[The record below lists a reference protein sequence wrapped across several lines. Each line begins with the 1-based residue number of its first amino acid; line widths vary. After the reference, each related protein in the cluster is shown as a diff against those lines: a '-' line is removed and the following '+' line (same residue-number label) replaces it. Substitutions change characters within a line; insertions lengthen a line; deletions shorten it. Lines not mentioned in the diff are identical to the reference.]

1 MNQHSLDAR
10 SKGQPDSLFLYTK
23 SKSLAALSVQDVMPT
38 IGHRDSLSPTTNLAA
53 AGSLNRSLTLWNSLT
68 IGFATVSPVAG
79 LYAIIGVQTV
89 VTGGGWFGALALCL
103 VMQLLVATVYAE
115 LSSQIPIAGGAYK
128 WARQLGGVT
137 AGKYA
142 GVIYVSS
149 TVAMLTT
156 TAYTGGVWLAIFFG
170 SGSGGG
176 GTLVIWGAVF
186 LLLCAFLNLVH
197 VNVFKLVI
205 TLGVYAEIV
214 GSFGVALLL
223 FFFFRQ
229 HPFSELFQH
238 LGTGTAPSQTAAF
251 LAALAISGWAFIGFD
266 ACSTIAEETHNPKR
280 MVPRAIFLSLCMVG
294 MVVLFNSA
302 ALTLSFN
309 RDTLVNTSATSDPV
323 TPVIVSSF
331 GSWAEEPFLA
341 IVMIAF
347 LACGASMV
355 QYTSRIVYS
364 MAREGNMP
372 MMFSRLTASK
382 IPRNAVI
389 CVVLLA
395 GLGLLFGLNDGAV
408 ATVIAFGTGGLYAM
422 FTMTTG
428 VGLFTRLTG
437 RWSPALG
444 ELKLGVWGLVINV
457 AAFLW
462 SLFEFVNIAWPRAY
476 AVSSNAPWWQLWAV
490 PLVLGS
496 ILSVTTLYVLI
507 THVRRDSSIE
517 LIDAEKKVE

>member
-1 MNQHSLDAR
+1 MLIKESLDT
-10 SKGQPDSLFLYTK
+10 DL
-23 SKSLAALSVQDVMPT
+23 PT
-38 IGHRDSLSPTTNLAA
+38 SSTT
-53 AGSLNRSLTLWNSLT
+53 GTETLNRSLSLWNSLT

-103 VMQLLVATVYAE
+103 VMQMFVATVYAE

-128 WARQLGGVT
+128 WARQLGGAT

-149 TVAMLTT
+149 TIAMLTT
-156 TAYTGGVWLAIFFG
+156 TAYTGGVWLALFFG
-170 SGSGGG
+170 FESGGG
-176 GTLVIWGAVF
+176 FTLVIWGVVF
-186 LLLCAFLNLVH
+186 LLLCTVLNLAH
-197 VNVFKLVI
+197 VNIFKLVI

-229 HPFSELFQH
+229 HSFSELFQH

-251 LAALAISGWAFIGFD
+251 LAALAVAGWAFIGFD

-280 MVPRAIFLSLCMVG
+280 MVPRAIFLSLSMVG
-294 MVVLFNSA
+294 GVVLFNSA

-309 RDTLVNTSATSDPV
+309 REALVNTSATSDPV

-331 GSWAEEPFLA
+331 GAWAETPFLA
-341 IVMIAF
+341 IVMVAF

-372 MMFSRLTASK
+372 LMFSRVTASK
-382 IPRNAVI
+382 IPSNAVI

-422 FTMTTG
+422 FAMTTG
-428 VGLFTRLTG
+428 VGLYTRLTG
-437 RWSPALG
+437 RWNPALG

-457 AAFLW
+457 TAFLW
-462 SLFEFVNIAWPRAY
+462 SLFEFINISWPRAY
-476 AVSSNAPWWQLWAV
+476 AVSPNAPWWQLWAV

-496 ILSVTTLYVLI
+496 ILGVTTLYIMVNK
-507 THVRRDSSIE
+507 TDRT
-517 LIDAEKKVE
+517 

>member
-1 MNQHSLDAR
+1 MLI
-10 SKGQPDSLFLYTK
+10 KDSPETDLPAT
-23 SKSLAALSVQDVMPT
+23 AAS
-38 IGHRDSLSPTTNLAA
+38 SPEK
-53 AGSLNRSLTLWNSLT
+53 LNRSLSLWNSLT

-103 VMQLLVATVYAE
+103 VMQMLVATVYAE

-128 WARQLGGVT
+128 WARQLGGAT
-137 AGKYA
+137 TGKYA

-149 TVAMLTT
+149 TIAMLTT
-156 TAYTGGVWLAIFFG
+156 TAYTGGVWLALFFG
-170 SGSGGG
+170 LKSGGG
-176 GTLVIWGAVF
+176 LTLVIWGAVF
-186 LLLCAFLNLVH
+186 LLLCMVLNLVH
-197 VNVFKLVI
+197 VSVFKLVI

-229 HPFSELFQH
+229 HSFSELFQH

-251 LAALAISGWAFIGFD
+251 LAALAIAGWAFIGFD

-280 MVPRAIFLSLCMVG
+280 MVPRAIFLSLSMVG
-294 MVVLFNSA
+294 GVVLFNSA
-302 ALTLSFN
+302 ALTLSFD
-309 RDTLVNTSATSDPV
+309 RDTLLTASATSDPV
-323 TPVIVSSF
+323 TPVIASSF
-331 GSWAEEPFLA
+331 GAWAEAPFLA

-372 MMFSRLTASK
+372 MTFSRVTASK

-422 FTMTTG
+422 FAMTTG
-428 VGLFTRLTG
+428 VGLYTRLTG
-437 RWSPALG
+437 RWNPALG
-444 ELKLGVWGLVINV
+444 ALKLGVWGLMINTT
-457 AAFLW
+457 AFIW
-462 SLFEFVNIAWPRAY
+462 SVFEFVNIAWPRAY
-476 AVSSNAPWWQLWAV
+476 AVSPNAPWWQLWAV

-496 ILSVTTLYVLI
+496 ILCIATPYILI
-507 THVRRDSSIE
+507 SNNRRS
-517 LIDAEKKVE
+517 

>member
-1 MNQHSLDAR
+1 MNEKTR
-10 SKGQPDSLFLYTK
+10 STTVS
-23 SKSLAALSVQDVMPT
+23 QDTPPSAT
-38 IGHRDSLSPTTNLAA
+38 ATPPATT
-53 AGSLNRSLTLWNSLT
+53 LNRSLTLWNSLT

-103 VMQLLVATVYAE
+103 VMQMLVATVYAE

-128 WARQLGGVT
+128 WARQLGGAT
-137 AGKYA
+137 TGKYA

-149 TVAMLTT
+149 TIAMLTT
-156 TAYTGGVWLAIFFG
+156 TAYTGGVWLALFFG
-170 SGSGGG
+170 FESEGGL
-176 GTLVIWGAVF
+176 TLVIWGVVF
-186 LLLCAFLNLVH
+186 LLLCTLLNLSH

-205 TLGVYAEIV
+205 SLGVYAEII

-223 FFFFRQ
+223 FLFFRQ
-229 HPFSELFQH
+229 HSFSELFQH

-294 MVVLFNSA
+294 GVVLFNSA

-309 RDTLVNTSATSDPV
+309 RDTLVHTSATSDPV
-323 TPVIVSSF
+323 TPVIASNF
-331 GSWAEEPFLA
+331 GAWAESPFLA

-372 MMFSRLTASK
+372 MVFSRVTGSK

-422 FTMTTG
+422 FAMTTG

-437 RWSPALG
+437 RWNPALG
-444 ELKLGVWGLVINV
+444 ELKLGAWGLVIN
-457 AAFLW
+457 AMAFIW
-462 SLFEFVNIAWPRAY
+462 SLFEFVNIAWPRTY
-476 AVSSNAPWWQLWAV
+476 AVSPNAPWWQLWAV

-496 ILSVTTLYVLI
+496 ILGATTLNILI
-507 THVRRDSSIE
+507 NKMRRN
-517 LIDAEKKVE
+517 

>member
-1 MNQHSLDAR
+1 MLIKAT
-10 SKGQPDSLFLYTK
+10 PDTDLPDTST
-23 SKSLAALSVQDVMPT
+23 S
-38 IGHRDSLSPTTNLAA
+38 SPET
-53 AGSLNRSLTLWNSLT
+53 LNRSLTLWNSLT

-103 VMQLLVATVYAE
+103 LMQMLVATVYAE

-128 WARQLGGVT
+128 WARQLGGAT

-149 TVAMLTT
+149 TIAMLTT
-156 TAYTGGVWLAIFFG
+156 TAYTGGVWLALLGGYG
-170 SGSGGG
+170 SEGG
-176 GTLVIWGAVF
+176 GTLVFWGAVF
-186 LLLCAFLNLVH
+186 LVICAVLNLVH

-205 TLGVYAEIV
+205 SLGVYAEFV

-223 FFFFRQ
+223 FLFFRQ
-229 HPFSELFQH
+229 HSFSELSQH

-266 ACSTIAEETHNPKR
+266 ASSTIAEETHNPKR

-294 MVVLFNSA
+294 GVVLFNSA

-309 RDTLVNTSATSDPV
+309 QDTLVNTSATSDPV
-323 TPVIVSSF
+323 TPVIVSNF
-331 GSWAEEPFLA
+331 GTWAEAPFLA

-355 QYTSRIVYS
+355 QYTSRIVFS
-364 MAREGNMP
+364 MSREGNMP
-372 MMFSRLTASK
+372 VVFSRVTASK

-422 FTMTTG
+422 FAMTTG
-428 VGLFTRLTG
+428 VGLYTRLSG
-437 RWSPALG
+437 RWNPALG
-444 ELKLGVWGLVINV
+444 ELKLGAWGLAINV
-457 AAFLW
+457 VAFLW
-462 SLFEFVNIAWPRAY
+462 SLFEFVNISWPRTY
-476 AVSSNAPWWQLWAV
+476 AIAPDAPWWQLWAV

-496 ILSVTTLYVLI
+496 IFIVTTLYIVMKGILGERHQKNPLEGI
-507 THVRRDSSIE
+507 SPI
-517 LIDAEKKVE
+517 

>member
-1 MNQHSLDAR
+1 MNEKTR
-10 SKGQPDSLFLYTK
+10 STTVS
-23 SKSLAALSVQDVMPT
+23 QDTPPSAT
-38 IGHRDSLSPTTNLAA
+38 ATPPATT
-53 AGSLNRSLTLWNSLT
+53 LNRSLTLWNSLT

-103 VMQLLVATVYAE
+103 VMQMLVATVYAE

-128 WARQLGGVT
+128 WARQLGGAT
-137 AGKYA
+137 TGKYA

-149 TVAMLTT
+149 TIAMLTT
-156 TAYTGGVWLAIFFG
+156 TAYTGGVWLALFFG
-170 SGSGGG
+170 FESEGGL
-176 GTLVIWGAVF
+176 TLVIWGVVF
-186 LLLCAFLNLVH
+186 LLLCTLLNLSH

-205 TLGVYAEIV
+205 SLGVYAEII

-223 FFFFRQ
+223 FLFFRQ
-229 HPFSELFQH
+229 HSFSELFQH

-294 MVVLFNSA
+294 GVVLFNSA

-309 RDTLVNTSATSDPV
+309 RDTLVHTSATSDPV
-323 TPVIVSSF
+323 TPVIASNF
-331 GSWAEEPFLA
+331 GAWAESPFLA

-372 MMFSRLTASK
+372 MVFSRVTGSK

-422 FTMTTG
+422 FAMTTG
-428 VGLFTRLTG
+428 VGLYTRLTG
-437 RWSPALG
+437 RWNPALG
-444 ELKLGVWGLVINV
+444 ELKLGAWGLVIN
-457 AAFLW
+457 AMAFIW
-462 SLFEFVNIAWPRAY
+462 SLFEFVNIAWPRTY
-476 AVSSNAPWWQLWAV
+476 AVSPNAPWWQLWAV

-496 ILSVTTLYVLI
+496 ILAVTTLYVL
-507 THVRRDSSIE
+507 TGKGRRN
-517 LIDAEKKVE
+517 

>member
-1 MNQHSLDAR
+1 MLINDS
-10 SKGQPDSLFLYTK
+10 PDT
-23 SKSLAALSVQDVMPT
+23 D
-38 IGHRDSLSPTTNLAA
+38 IPTTAT
-53 AGSLNRSLTLWNSLT
+53 SSPEKLNRSLTLWNSLT

-89 VTGGGWFGALALCL
+89 VTGGGWFSALALCL
-103 VMQLLVATVYAE
+103 VMQMLVATVYAE

-128 WARQLGGVT
+128 WARQLGGAT
-137 AGKYA
+137 TGKYA

-149 TVAMLTT
+149 TIAMLTT
-156 TAYTGGVWLAIFFG
+156 TAYTGGVWLALFFG
-170 SGSGGG
+170 FESGGG
-176 GTLVIWGAVF
+176 FTLVIWGVVF
-186 LLLCAFLNLVH
+186 LLLCTLLNLAH

-205 TLGVYAEIV
+205 SLGVYAEIV

-229 HPFSELFQH
+229 HSFSELFQH

-294 MVVLFNSA
+294 GVVLFNSA

-309 RDTLVNTSATSDPV
+309 RDALVNTSATSDPV
-323 TPVIVSSF
+323 TPVITSSF
-331 GSWAEEPFLA
+331 GAWAETPFLA

-372 MMFSRLTASK
+372 KVFSLVTGSK
-382 IPRNAVI
+382 IPRNAVV

-422 FTMTTG
+422 FAMTTG
-428 VGLFTRLTG
+428 VGLYTRLTG
-437 RWSPALG
+437 RWNPALG
-444 ELKLGVWGLVINV
+444 ELKLGVWGLAINV
-457 AAFLW
+457 VAFLW
-462 SLFEFVNIAWPRAY
+462 SLFEFVNIAWPRPY
-476 AVSSNAPWWQLWAV
+476 AVAPDAPWWQLWAV

-496 ILSVTTLYVLI
+496 ILGVTTLYVLI
-507 THVRRDSSIE
+507 NKDHR
-517 LIDAEKKVE
+517 K

>member
-1 MNQHSLDAR
+1 MLIKDSPELD
-10 SKGQPDSLFLYTK
+10 
-23 SKSLAALSVQDVMPT
+23 LSAT
-38 IGHRDSLSPTTNLAA
+38 ATSSPEK
-53 AGSLNRSLTLWNSLT
+53 LNRSLSLWNSLT

-103 VMQLLVATVYAE
+103 VMQMLVATVYAE

-128 WARQLGGVT
+128 WARQLGGAT
-137 AGKYA
+137 TGKYA

-149 TVAMLTT
+149 TIAMLTT
-156 TAYTGGVWLAIFFG
+156 TAYTGGVWLALFFG
-170 SGSGGG
+170 FESGGG
-176 GTLVIWGAVF
+176 LTLVIWGAVF
-186 LLLCAFLNLVH
+186 LLLCMLLNLVH

-214 GSFGVALLL
+214 GSLGVALLL

-229 HPFSELFQH
+229 HSFSELFQH
-238 LGTGTAPSQTAAF
+238 LGTGTAQSQTAAF
-251 LAALAISGWAFIGFD
+251 LAALAIAGWAFIGFD
-266 ACSTIAEETHNPKR
+266 ACSTIAEETLNPKR

-294 MVVLFNSA
+294 GVVLFNSA
-302 ALTLSFN
+302 ALTLSFD
-309 RDTLVNTSATSDPV
+309 RDTLLTASATSDPV
-323 TPVIVSSF
+323 TPVIASNF
-331 GSWAEEPFLA
+331 GAWAETPFLA

-372 MMFSRLTASK
+372 MTFSRVTASK

-422 FTMTTG
+422 FAMTTG
-428 VGLFTRLTG
+428 VGLYTRLTG
-437 RWSPALG
+437 RWNPALG
-444 ELKLGVWGLVINV
+444 ELRLGSWGLMINMI
-457 AAFLW
+457 AFIW

-476 AVSSNAPWWQLWAV
+476 AASPTAPWWQLWAV

-496 ILSVTTLYVLI
+496 ILCIATPYILI
-507 THVRRDSSIE
+507 RNSRRS
-517 LIDAEKKVE
+517 